1 MNDFDPL
8 QEPPP
13 MPRFKALPPTP
24 PKAGR
29 VSSWRRRASANRPD
43 VESGRGGARSL
54 PKGPALA
61 LAALVVIGLQA
72 WTLHRLARVR
82 SDLSVAAANLE
93 EARTSLGMLWETTS
107 RLDEDQMAG
116 LAQLAD
122 SIRSVFAYAQGEV
135 RLWETAYY
143 EQERRLDEN
152 AGRIGRNSDALARMT
167 TGMRAAN
174 TRIDVL
180 AGQDEAQASRLDAL
194 ARQDRGH
201 ATLLESLAQR
211 AQSQESTVRDVTT
224 TLASLRETLAGVD
237 AELVGLEDRLSASS
251 SAYGQM
257 GTRIDGLAGWVDGFR
272 RAGLSGEAVA
282 DRLSGLAD
290 ELRRVRLRVDSIRP
304 VRATVRTTVGER

>member
-29 VSSWRRRASANRPD
+29 VSWRRRASAKRPD
-43 VESGRGGARSL
+43 VESGRGGPRSV

-82 SDLSVAAANLE
+82 SDLSVAAASLE
-93 EARTSLGMLWETTS
+93 EARTSLGMLWETAT
-107 RLDEDQMAG
+107 RLDEDQISG
-116 LAQLAD
+116 LAVLSD
-122 SIRSVFAYAQGEV
+122 SIRSVFAYAQGEI

-143 EQERRLDEN
+143 AQERRLDEN
-152 AGRIGRNSDALARMT
+152 AAWIGTNAEAIARMT

-174 TRIDVL
+174 TRIDAL
-180 AGQDEAQASRLDAL
+180 AGADERTATRLDAL
-194 ARQDRGH
+194 VRQDRAHGT
-201 ATLLESLAQR
+201 ALESLAQR
-211 AQSQESTVRDVTT
+211 AQTQESAARDVTT
-224 TLASLRETLAGVD
+224 TLATLRQTLAGLD
-237 AELVGLEDRLSASS
+237 AALLGFDDRLSASS
-251 SAYGQM
+251 SAFGRM
-257 GTRIDGLAGWVDGFR
+257 DTRVDGLTGWVDGFR
-272 RAGLSGEAVA
+272 RVGLSGEAVA
-282 DRLSGLAD
+282 DRLSALTD

-304 VRATVRTTVGER
+304 VRTTLRTAEREP

>member
-13 MPRFKALPPTP
+13 TPRFKALPPTH

-29 VSSWRRRASANRPD
+29 VSGWRRRASAIPPD
-43 VESGRGGARSL
+43 VASGRGGRRVT
-54 PKGPALA
+54 KGFALA
-61 LAALVVIGLQA
+61 VAALVVICLQA

-82 SDLSVAAANLE
+82 SDLSVAAASLE
-93 EARTSLGMLWETTS
+93 EARTSLGMLWETAT
-107 RLDEDQMAG
+107 RLDEDQMSGRA
-116 LAQLAD
+116 LLSD
-122 SIRSVFAYAQGEV
+122 SIRSVFAYAQGEI

-143 EQERRLDEN
+143 AQERRLDEN
-152 AGRIGRNSDALARMT
+152 AARIDRNADAIAGMT
-167 TGMRAAN
+167 TGVRAAN
-174 TRIDVL
+174 TRIDAL
-180 AGQDEAQASRLDAL
+180 ARADETTASRLDAL
-194 ARQDRGH
+194 ARQDRAHGT
-201 ATLLESLAQR
+201 ALESLAQR
-211 AQSQESTVRDVTT
+211 TQTQESTVREVAT
-224 TLASLRETLAGVD
+224 TLASLRATLADVD

-282 DRLSGLAD
+282 DRLSRLAD

-304 VRATVRTTVGER
+304 VRTTVRATEREP

>member
-1 MNDFDPL
+1 
-8 QEPPP
+8 
-13 MPRFKALPPTP
+13 
-24 PKAGR
+24 
-29 VSSWRRRASANRPD
+29 
-43 VESGRGGARSL
+43 
-54 PKGPALA
+54 
-61 LAALVVIGLQA
+61 
-72 WTLHRLARVR
+72 
-82 SDLSVAAANLE
+82 
-93 EARTSLGMLWETTS
+93 
-107 RLDEDQMAG
+107 
-116 LAQLAD
+116 
-122 SIRSVFAYAQGEV
+122 
-135 RLWETAYY
+135 
-143 EQERRLDEN
+143 
-152 AGRIGRNSDALARMT
+152 MT

-194 ARQDRGH
+194 ARQDRAH
-201 ATLLESLAQR
+201 ATLLEGLAQR